1 MRDVVQTKGAIN
13 EVRNL
18 DQRSAAAAREIRAL
32 VDDSVEKVQ
41 AGSRLV
47 DQAGATMADI
57 VQGVSAASAGQNTG
71 IEQVSGAITQM
82 DQATSQIAGPCRGSS
97 GRHGRLGKG
106 LMQG

>member
-1 MRDVVQTKGAIN
+1 
-13 EVRNL
+13 
-18 DQRSAAAAREIRAL
+18 
-32 VDDSVEKVQ
+32 
-41 AGSRLV
+41 
-47 DQAGATMADI
+47 MADI

>member
-1 MRDVVQTKGAIN
+1 VRDVVQTKGAVN

-18 DQRSAAAAREIRAL
+18 DQRSAAAAREIKAL
-32 VDDSVEKVQ
+32 VD
-41 AGSRLV
+41 G
-47 DQAGATMADI
+47 
-57 VQGVSAASAGQNTG
+57 AGQNTG